1 MILDLFSGLS
11 INLDRSYVIGD
22 WLTIHSQDLPEP
34 VYGKVEGISWRC
46 TVLRLEDGRCVLLPN
61 RLVTANP
68 VTNHSR
74 PSVPKRLSVNVTLD
88 VRVPAERAL
97 RILLGEAFKAA
108 EANGFHLNPPPSVL
122 LRKVDGD
129 MSCYEVRFFA
139 DPEKIGPHEACAN
152 MLTGLHG
159 ALMRA
164 GLPTPVQQVELSP
177 EPRLGEETPRDSIA
191 RVSLFAQTLKAE
203 QLDMLSAAAEPVSF
217 EQGAVIM
224 TQGTQD
230 NSMFVILE
238 GAARVRASLPD
249 AAVVREIA
257 IIASGDIVG
266 EMSLMTGAPRSATVT
281 AMTALRTLKI
291 TKPTIEMLLA
301 DTPELLDRFSAI
313 LAARQAGLTA
323 QADRPE
329 SWDFVQRDLLARMR
343 TFFARAFSGSDKKV
357 V

>member
-1 MILDLFSGLS
+1 
-11 INLDRSYVIGD
+11 
-22 WLTIHSQDLPEP
+22 
-34 VYGKVEGISWRC
+34 
-46 TVLRLEDGRCVLLPN
+46 
-61 RLVTANP
+61 
-68 VTNHSR
+68 
-74 PSVPKRLSVNVTLD
+74 
-88 VRVPAERAL
+88 
-97 RILLGEAFKAA
+97 
-108 EANGFHLNPPPSVL
+108 
-122 LRKVDGD
+122 
-129 MSCYEVRFFA
+129 
-139 DPEKIGPHEACAN
+139 
-152 MLTGLHG
+152 
-159 ALMRA
+159 
-164 GLPTPVQQVELSP
+164 
-177 EPRLGEETPRDSIA
+177 
-191 RVSLFAQTLKAE
+191 
-203 QLDMLSAAAEPVSF
+203 
-217 EQGAVIM
+217 
-224 TQGTQD
+224 
-230 NSMFVILE
+230 
-238 GAARVRASLPD
+238 LPD

>member
-1 MILDLFSGLS
+1 
-11 INLDRSYVIGD
+11 
-22 WLTIHSQDLPEP
+22 
-34 VYGKVEGISWRC
+34 
-46 TVLRLEDGRCVLLPN
+46 
-61 RLVTANP
+61 
-68 VTNHSR
+68 
-74 PSVPKRLSVNVTLD
+74 
-88 VRVPAERAL
+88 
-97 RILLGEAFKAA
+97 
-108 EANGFHLNPPPSVL
+108 
-122 LRKVDGD
+122 
-129 MSCYEVRFFA
+129 
-139 DPEKIGPHEACAN
+139 
-152 MLTGLHG
+152 
-159 ALMRA
+159 
-164 GLPTPVQQVELSP
+164 
-177 EPRLGEETPRDSIA
+177 
-191 RVSLFAQTLKAE
+191 LFAQTLKAE